1 MPQSELRDDLS
12 AEDLRRALG
21 ECRIGCQIIVLRETS
36 STNDFAFQIATSDV
50 PEGLVVFAEHQTAG
64 RGQRSNRWES
74 AARKGLWFS
83 ILLRPN
89 IAVAESVRLTKWA
102 AETIS
107 ETIEKQLPLRAT
119 IRLPN
124 DVYINER
131 KIAGVLVEMRVMKG
145 GGYVAIVGIGLN
157 VNQTSEE
164 FPEEMRTRAISL
176 AMATGSPVD
185 RRNLT
190 VALLRNLDQTYRE
203 QFQPS

>member
-12 AEDLRRALG
+12 GEDLRIALG
-21 ECRIGCQIIVLRETS
+21 ECRIGCQIVLLRETS
-36 STNDFAFQIATSDV
+36 STNDFVFQMAAPNV

-74 AARKGLWFS
+74 APHKGLWFS
-83 ILLRPN
+83 ILLRPD
-89 IAVAESVRLTKWA
+89 IAIAESARLTKWV
-102 AETIS
+102 AETIGK
-107 ETIEKQLPLRAT
+107 TIEEQLALRAT

-164 FPEEMRTRAISL
+164 FPEEIRTRSISL

-203 QFQPS
+203 QFQRS